1 MTVRD
6 WDVEVSANGTSGWT
20 AVSNVVSIEARIGQ
34 NYLLEPIQASTAT
47 IVARYPNGFATPN
60 TLFLIGNYVRI
71 VDPATSRLVWRGRVS
86 DTQVAWGLP
95 YLSGVGQ
102 ADEVTV
108 SCEGSLAAA
117 GRTILRLPNGT
128 KSFSNTESELAGEG
142 LTVDFVYT
150 INESL
155 RYPDQDTD
163 GLSFIQNAQQTY
175 QMTVLDGGGDIQIY
189 ALDQIRTNTVHF
201 SDVANTSTQ
210 QVYDA
215 FGFDSLSENYYT
227 EAVITADV
235 GTATATTGSKP
246 YYSYSTTTFSPST
259 ARAQSLADA
268 LIQIYSTRGF
278 DVNNVS
284 AQSEAQASWALDL
297 GRPWWQTP
305 GTISTVTFRGSAYLV
320 FIIGGTFS
328 ATPSGSRFTYNLV
341 PTSYRNFLVLDDPTF
356 GKLDENRLGF

>member
-20 AVSNVVSIEARIGQ
+20 AVSNVVGIEARIGQ
-34 NYLLEPIQASTAT
+34 SYLLEPIQASTAT
-47 IVARYPNGFATPN
+47 IVARYPNGFSTPN

-71 VDPATSRLVWRGRVS
+71 TDPATSRLVWRGRVS
-86 DTQVAWGLP
+86 DTEVSWGIP
-95 YLSGVGQ
+95 YAGGIGQ

-108 SCEGSLAAA
+108 SCEGALATA

-128 KSFSNTESELAGEG
+128 KSFSSTESELAAEG

-150 INESL
+150 IN
-155 RYPDQDTD
+155 RQITYPNQATD
-163 GLSFIQNAQQTY
+163 GLSFIQGAQQTY
-175 QMTVLDGGGDIQIY
+175 QMTVLDGGGDIQLY

-201 SDVANTSTQ
+201 SDAANTATQ
-210 QVYDA
+210 QVYDQ

-227 EAVITADV
+227 EAVVDYDG
-235 GTATATTGSKP
+235 GTATATSGSKP
-246 YYSYSTTTFSPST
+246 YYSFSTTTFSPDANQASD
-259 ARAQSLADA
+259 LASA
-268 LIQIYSTRGF
+268 LIQIYSTRAF
-278 DVNNVS
+278 DVNTVS
-284 AQSEAQASWALDL
+284 CRSEAQASWALDL

-305 GTISTVTFRGSAYLV
+305 GTVSTVTFRGSAYLV

-328 ATPSGSRFTYNLV
+328 ATPAESRFTYNLV